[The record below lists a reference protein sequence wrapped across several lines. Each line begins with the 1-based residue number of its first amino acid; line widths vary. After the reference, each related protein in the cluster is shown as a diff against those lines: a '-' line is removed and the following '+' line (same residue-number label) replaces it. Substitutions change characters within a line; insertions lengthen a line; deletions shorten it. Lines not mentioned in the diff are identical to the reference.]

1 MTTPHRTASPLPDA
15 PALHLASPWLFSAA
29 SLRGVHSRVNQDSYA
44 CRSPDFFMVADG
56 VGGGAL
62 GEVASAMLVNQMGQL
77 QAPDADRVQQA
88 LREADQAIAQRLL
101 QEGQG
106 PGAAVCAAVWLIDGP
121 TSTWLAMAVGD
132 CKVMVA
138 ARVGDAWQLRWSS
151 PNQSYAQCGLPPPEG
166 VDAASP
172 ANMVGCGM
180 AFPALIEPITLQPG
194 ERLLLCSDGFYTAFS
209 DAALCTLLDE
219 AAVPLAPDV
228 AQHWAERAQQQGAH
242 DDVTVLVVESA
253 TQAKVAPA
261 GRSVGPRPIFRSVVL
276 AIALAVLGALAGLGA
291 TDLGFWMGR

>member
-1 MTTPHRTASPLPDA
+1 
-15 PALHLASPWLFSAA
+15 
-29 SLRGVHSRVNQDSYA
+29 
-44 CRSPDFFMVADG
+44 MVADG

-62 GEVASAMLVNQMGQL
+62 GEVASAMLVHQMGQL

-106 PGAAVCAAVWLIDGP
+106 PGAAVCSAVWLIDAS
-121 TSTWLAMAVGD
+121 TSTWLAMTVGD
-132 CKVMVA
+132 CKVMVMA
-138 ARVGDAWQLRWSS
+138 HAGEAWQLRWSS

-180 AFPALIEPITLQPG
+180 AFPALMETITLQPG
-194 ERLLLCSDGFYTAFS
+194 ERLVLCSDGFYNTFS

-219 AAVPLAPDV
+219 TAVPLAPEV
-228 AQHWAERAQQQGAH
+228 AQHWAERAQKLGAL
-242 DDVTVLVVESA
+242 DDVTVLVVEPAMQAAGA
-253 TQAKVAPA
+253 TV
-261 GRSVGPRPIFRSVVL
+261 GHSLGPRPVVRTVVL
-276 AIALAVLGALAGLGA
+276 AISLALLAALAGLGA
-291 TDLGFWMGR
+291 TALGFWTGR

>member
-1 MTTPHRTASPLPDA
+1 
-15 PALHLASPWLFSAA
+15 
-29 SLRGVHSRVNQDSYA
+29 
-44 CRSPDFFMVADG
+44 MVADG

-88 LREADQAIAQRLL
+88 LRESDQAIAQRLL

-106 PGAAVCAAVWLIDGP
+106 PGAAVCAAAWLIDAS
-121 TSTWLAMAVGD
+121 TSTWLVMTVGD
-132 CKVMVA
+132 CKVMVMSHA
-138 ARVGDAWQLRWSS
+138 GEAWQLRWSS

-180 AFPALIEPITLQPG
+180 AFPALMENITLQPG
-194 ERLLLCSDGFYTAFS
+194 ERLVLCSDGFYTAFS
-209 DAALCTLLDE
+209 DAALCKLLDE
-219 AAVPLAPDV
+219 AAVPLASEV

-242 DDVTVLVVESA
+242 DDVTVLVVETASQSA
-253 TQAKVAPA
+253 DAPA
-261 GRSVGPRPIFRSVVL
+261 GHSVERSLGPRPVVRAVVL
-276 AIALAVLGALAGLGA
+276 VIALAVLGALAGLGA
-291 TDLGFWMGR
+291 TALGFWTGR